1 MSKLLTDVANEIRR
15 RDYSYR
21 TEQAYLGWIK
31 RFVMFNNKIHPL
43 QIPEK
48 KVVEFLNHL
57 VNDKNVASSTQNQAL
72 CAIAF
77 LYKQVLKKPLGILEE
92 LTYSKKYKTLPVVLT
107 RAEVRQIVQH
117 LQGAAKLMVQLMYGT
132 GLRISECQRLRVL
145 DVDFGNALIQVRN
158 GKGRKDRITLL
169 PNSLEEALS
178 IQIKKVE
185 HLHQKDRLNGQSNVP
200 MPKALS
206 VKYPNAAKQLKWQYV
221 FPSRKIATD
230 PRTGQQVRYHQS
242 GQWVNRKIAE
252 AVLKARIQKKVSAHT
267 FRHSFATQL
276 LQSGNDIR
284 TVQELLGH
292 KDVQTTMIYTHV
304 LNKGTNYIKSPVD
317 VL

>member
-169 PNSLEEALS
+169 PNSLEEAIS

-185 HLHQKDRLNGQSNVP
+185 HLHQKDMLNGQSNVP

-276 LQSGNDIR
+276 LQSGYDIR

>member
-57 VNDKNVASSTQNQAL
+57 VNDKNVASSTQNHAL

-221 FPSRKIATD
+221 FPSCKIATD

-276 LQSGNDIR
+276 LQSGYDIR

>member
-1 MSKLLTDVANEIRR
+1 MSKLLTNVANEIRR

-107 RAEVRQIVQH
+107 RAEVRKIVQH

-185 HLHQKDRLNGQSNVP
+185 HLHQKDMLNGQSNVP

-267 FRHSFATQL
+267 FQHSFATQL
-276 LQSGNDIR
+276 LQSGYDIR

>member
-1 MSKLLTDVANEIRR
+1 MSKLLTNVANEIRR

-107 RAEVRQIVQH
+107 RAEVRKIVQH

-185 HLHQKDRLNGQSNVP
+185 HLHQKDMLNGQSNVP

-252 AVLKARIQKKVSAHT
+252 AVLKAEFKKSIGAYLP
-267 FRHSFATQL
+267 A
-276 LQSGNDIR
+276 
-284 TVQELLGH
+284 
-292 KDVQTTMIYTHV
+292 
-304 LNKGTNYIKSPVD
+304 
-317 VL
+317 